1 MRSNDVAPEREI
13 SPRFSMLSVRTSTVF
28 RPMYQEEAEFADLS
42 DVFRRVTAG
51 TPLSARISNGVLS
64 KPKR

>member
-1 MRSNDVAPEREI
+1 
-13 SPRFSMLSVRTSTVF
+13 
-28 RPMYQEEAEFADLS
+28 MYQEEAEFADLS